1 MNSSGFDYGD
11 KCDLSADHPMYNIL
25 SPMWSQLKA
34 MSERARTPKAI
45 AQKKQRK
52 REILRSQ
59 GLLLGE

>member
-1 MNSSGFDYGD
+1 MNNNGFDYGD
-11 KCDLSADHPMYNIL
+11 KCELPTDHPMYNIL

-45 AQKKQRK
+45 AQKLQRK

-59 GLLLGE
+59 GLLFDE